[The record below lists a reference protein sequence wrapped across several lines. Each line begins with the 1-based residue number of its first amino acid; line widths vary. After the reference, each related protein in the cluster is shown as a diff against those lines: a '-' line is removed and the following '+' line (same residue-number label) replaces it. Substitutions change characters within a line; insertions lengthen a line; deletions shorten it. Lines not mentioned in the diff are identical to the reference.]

1 MPRRWAALPGPDG
14 VTPVRHEEARV
25 HPVLF
30 RIDLP
35 VIGELTI
42 STFGVMVALAFAA
55 AAWTLT
61 VRLREQGR
69 DPSLAGDIVVAAAL
83 GGLLGGK
90 LYYVVLNLGQTLA
103 DPLGMLFSR
112 SGLVWYGGLA
122 GGALAV
128 IWWARRRGLRIP
140 QTADLVAPALA
151 LGYGIGRIGC
161 FLVGDD
167 YGRPTDSWMGVR
179 FPLGSP
185 PSTAENL
192 RVLFGVPV
200 PPGVAPDTVLPV
212 WPTQL
217 FESAAGL
224 AMFAILW
231 RLRRRPARSGWL
243 FGVWMVLAGSERFLI
258 EFLRAKDDRFFGP
271 FTLAQ
276 VISAVLV
283 VAGLAV
289 VRLRRG
295 PEAA

>member
-1 MPRRWAALPGPDG
+1 M
-14 VTPVRHEEARV
+14 

-42 STFGVMVALAFAA
+42 STFGVMVALAFVAG
-55 AAWTLT
+55 AWAIT

-69 DPSLAGDIVVAAAL
+69 DPSLAGDITVAAAV
-83 GGLLGGK
+83 GGLVGGK
-90 LYYVVLNLGQTLA
+90 LYYMILDLGRTLA

-122 GGALAV
+122 GGTLAV
-128 IWWARRRGLRIP
+128 ILWARHKGLRIP

-151 LGYGIGRIGC
+151 VGYGIGRIGC

-167 YGRPTDSWMGVR
+167 YGRPTDAWIGIR
-179 FPLGSP
+179 FPHGSP

-192 RVLFGVPV
+192 RALFGVPV
-200 PPGVAPDTVLPV
+200 PAGVSPTTVLPV

-224 AMFAILW
+224 AMFAVLW

-276 VISAVLV
+276 AISVLL
-283 VAGLAV
+283 VAAGFAV
-289 VRLRRG
+289 VRLRRHRR
-295 PEAA
+295 EA